1 MERIQRFESMQIQN
15 CNSKGSSQQE
25 SLFTSKL
32 DLNLKNYSLF
42 GAEIWT
48 LSKVDLKYLNSFEMS
63 WRRMEKTIWTDR
75 LRNDGVLHTVKEE
88 RNILHTI

>member
-1 MERIQRFESMQIQN
+1 MQIQN
-15 CNSKGSSQQE
+15 CHSKGSSQQE

-48 LSKVDLKYLNSFEMS
+48 LSKVGLKYLDSFEMS

-75 LRNDGVLHTVKEE
+75 LRNDSE
-88 RNILHTI
+88 RGEKYPTYNTNKDR